1 MPDSWRRNS
10 WNWLQNSRSLNEYLV
25 GGGYKEQGQASDF
38 IKIAPTTY
46 VLNPDKKERLSNK
59 FMKKDKLE

>member
-1 MPDSWRRNS
+1 
-10 WNWLQNSRSLNEYLV
+10 LQNSRSLNEYLV